1 MPSHVTTTSPNSDS
15 SSKENQPLKRRQRV
29 KSFIQMIIEEIF
41 IIPIQV
47 EDIPEEIP
55 VIEHLANEITQEA
68 TGGLAPLQQGVLGR
82 QYPLQ
87 SF

>member
-1 MPSHVTTTSPNSDS
+1 
-15 SSKENQPLKRRQRV
+15 
-29 KSFIQMIIEEIF
+29 MIIEEIF